1 MSDDGFSGKTSDDEG
16 SDVLAPSSVKSIQ
29 SLVHSNSSA
38 DFLNALGMGISISS
52 GSSPNFRRM
61 ANDLKIV
68 LADIVSFKPSLP
80 EGATTNSERILH
92 GIIHSL
98 ESCADDDSSVEN
110 RVSSLVLDL
119 KKEVEKRETLQ
130 ALVTIHE
137 TTLASHET
145 TLASH
150 ETRLASHE
158 TTLASHETR
167 LASLETTLASHE
179 TTLASLETTLASHE
193 TTIKALSAKEAD
205 SVAINYIMD
214 YMHLM
219 KNFIMRIEMK
229 SGAYSS
235 DFKKLNDEDVID
247 ALFPLPWMFSTL
259 STKEPERVFFSSI
272 RPKHTSCL

>member
-1 MSDDGFSGKTSDDEG
+1 
-16 SDVLAPSSVKSIQ
+16 
-29 SLVHSNSSA
+29 
-38 DFLNALGMGISISS
+38 LNALGMGISISS

-80 EGATTNSERILH
+80 EGSTTNSERILH

-98 ESCADDDSSVEN
+98 ESCADDYSSVEN

-137 TTLASHET
+137 ITLASH
-145 TLASH
+145 
-150 ETRLASHE
+150 
-158 TTLASHETR
+158 
-167 LASLETTLASHE
+167 ETTLASHE

-193 TTIKALSAKEAD
+193 TTLASHEKGGVELGRRIKDLESQRTRLETTIKALSAKEAD
-205 SVAINYIMD
+205 SVAINHIMD

-229 SGAYSS
+229 SGAYLKS
-235 DFKKLNDEDVID
+235 
-247 ALFPLPWMFSTL
+247 
-259 STKEPERVFFSSI
+259 
-272 RPKHTSCL
+272 

>member
-1 MSDDGFSGKTSDDEG
+1 MSSQCQCHQKELRVVTMFGPIILKKLWRKIICCLSFPNSMSNDGFSGKTSDDEG

-80 EGATTNSERILH
+80 EGSTTNSERILH

-98 ESCADDDSSVEN
+98 ESCADDYSSVEN

-137 TTLASHET
+137 ITLASH
-145 TLASH
+145 
-150 ETRLASHE
+150 
-158 TTLASHETR
+158 
-167 LASLETTLASHE
+167 ETTLASHE

-193 TTIKALSAKEAD
+193 TTLASHEKGGVELGRRIKDLESQRTRLETTIKALSAKEAD
-205 SVAINYIMD
+205 SVAINHIMD

-229 SGAYSS
+229 SGAYLKS
-235 DFKKLNDEDVID
+235 
-247 ALFPLPWMFSTL
+247 
-259 STKEPERVFFSSI
+259 
-272 RPKHTSCL
+272 